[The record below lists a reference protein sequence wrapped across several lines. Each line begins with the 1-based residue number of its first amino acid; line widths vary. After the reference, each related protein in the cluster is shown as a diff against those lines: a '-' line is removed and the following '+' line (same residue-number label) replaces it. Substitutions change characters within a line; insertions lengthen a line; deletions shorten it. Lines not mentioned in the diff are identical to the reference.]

1 MNTRAMLMRAF
12 GGAFAYGGLAA
23 FLCLI
28 GAQIYRWFR
37 DGEWTHIGISD
48 GLHSMLVRCCVRDG
62 DAGWLAALN
71 HWLDAPV
78 DWLGLHKALEL
89 IPASIALFVISVLG
103 NFVFIRGS
111 DLMSTGKPG
120 GS

>member
-1 MNTRAMLMRAF
+1 MKTRAALMRF
-12 GGAFAYGGLAA
+12 IGGCFAYGGMAA

-28 GAQIYRWFR
+28 GTQSYRWFR

-48 GLHSMLVRCCVRDG
+48 GLRTVLTRCCVRDG
-62 DAGWLAALN
+62 DAGRLAALS

-89 IPASIALFVISVLG
+89 IPASIALFLIGVLG

-111 DLMSTGKPG
+111 DLLAAEKRGEQ
-120 GS
+120 